1 MKKLFLKA
9 FHNKSLR
16 WKIMFSIV
24 VFFTIIGSSLFVTM
38 IIDQYALGVISRSF
52 RSNEELNS
60 FSNDIVLAEN
70 ALETYINYR
79 TYESINNY
87 YIAANRVEYFC
98 QTMQSFPSADEVR
111 HQEYIVHQ
119 LALSFLRYTS
129 KAVTAHR
136 ANTTVNE
143 SYQKSL
149 EAYQFL
155 VDEIS
160 RLNILYMKKNS
171 TVYNSDRNNVRLIL
185 RFYIIFFAGFFLLL
199 LLLLYA
205 LVGSMTK
212 PLGEI
217 SDVALRV
224 AERDFDVPLFNRD
237 SHDEIGNICR
247 AFDRMIISIR
257 EYIDTIWEKARTENE
272 LREREMEMQ
281 ALYADA
287 QLKAFQSQINP
298 HFLFNTLNT
307 GAQLAMMEGADKTCY
322 FIITHKNSVIQPKK
336 VQDYFVKE
344 NPAGINGALL
354 EGRFIYDAFVLG
366 GRCDGV
372 YAAVASGAQQ
382 AAPAFTYAASTKK
395 ETIASSGADFIL
407 YTTDGTDPRYS
418 SSAVKAV
425 GGSAAVDL
433 SGFAGGS
440 AVLKAVAIKDGAFTS
455 DLAAATQN
463 VAV

>member
-1 MKKLFLKA
+1 MAINLAAKYSKEIANA
-9 FHNKSLR
+9 FTLRSVVDGTTNKDYDFTGVKTLNVYTPVTQSLADYQR
-16 WKIMFSIV
+16 TGTSRYGTPTELQDTMQELMLTRDRSFSI
-24 VFFTIIGSSLFVTM
+24 TIDKGNNSEQMGAKEASRILSIEM
-38 IIDQYALGVISRSF
+38 NEQAIPEMDKYALGRFADYAGKIVALDAAPTSENIAQKLSDGMVAM
-52 RSNEELNS
+52 SNKNVPADGRFIFIGWSCFGALRL
-60 FSNDIVLAEN
+60 SNQFIGGESLA
-70 ALETYINYR
+70 
-79 TYESINNY
+79 
-87 YIAANRVEYFC
+87 
-98 QTMQSFPSADEVR
+98 
-111 HQEYIVHQ
+111 
-119 LALSFLRYTS
+119 
-129 KAVTAHR
+129 
-136 ANTTVNE
+136 
-143 SYQKSL
+143 KS
-149 EAYQFL
+149 
-155 VDEIS
+155 
-160 RLNILYMKKNS
+160 
-171 TVYNSDRNNVRLIL
+171 
-185 RFYIIFFAGFFLLL
+185 
-199 LLLLYA
+199 A
-205 LVGSMTK
+205 LVKG
-212 PLGEI
+212 
-217 SDVALRV
+217 A
-224 AERDFDVPLFNRD
+224 
-237 SHDEIGNICR
+237 IGT
-247 AFDRMIISIR
+247 FM
-257 EYIDTIWEKARTENE
+257 
-272 LREREMEMQ
+272 
-281 ALYADA
+281 
-287 QLKAFQSQINP
+287 
-298 HFLFNTLNT
+298 
-307 GAQLAMMEGADKTCY
+307 GAQVVVVPDDYLKKGDKTCY